1 MITDARVALAWIIFT
16 AIIVVTTSNIE
27 HETQI
32 RTWLMLAATAA
43 CVIAWRFRSDK

>member
-1 MITDARVALAWIIFT
+1 MITDARCAFAWIILA

-32 RTWLMLAATAA
+32 RTLLMLAATGV
-43 CVIAWRFRSDK
+43 CLVAWRFRSDK